1 MFIYLFIVFLYKI
14 IYKCEDCACE
24 IVKNVVVIR
33 DDLNIYI
40 YIYIYIYINHQV
52 LGKKTRKK

>member
-24 IVKNVVVIR
+24 IVKNVAVIR

-40 YIYIYIYINHQV
+40 YIYILII
-52 LGKKTRKK
+52 KF